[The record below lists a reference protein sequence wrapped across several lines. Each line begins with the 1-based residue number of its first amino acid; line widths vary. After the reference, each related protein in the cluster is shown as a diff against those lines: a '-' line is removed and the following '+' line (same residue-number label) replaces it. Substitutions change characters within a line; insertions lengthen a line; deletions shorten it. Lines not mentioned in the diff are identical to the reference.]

1 MRSIALLLLP
11 FTQACGQPAL
21 QADNTVQASPAPP
34 ASAAAPGLL
43 ILNEEKPGLLALTSG
58 RLERDQN
65 GCTIITNGES
75 TYLAVWPLGTELAA
89 DAKSIIVPRERG
101 GSTTYRY
108 GVWASFPG
116 GASSNV
122 DGRSNGFRAPGNEDC
137 RGKGWAVSR

>member
-1 MRSIALLLLP
+1 MRLIALFLLP
-11 FTQACGQPAL
+11 LSQACGQPAL
-21 QADNTVQASPAPP
+21 PADNAVQASPSPP

-43 ILNEEKPGLLALTSG
+43 ILNEETPGLLALTSG

-75 TYLAVWPLGTELAA
+75 TYLAVWPSGTELAA
-89 DAKSIIVPRERG
+89 DGKSILVPRERD

-116 GASSNV
+116 GASSKV
-122 DGRSNGFRAPGNEDC
+122 DGRSNGFRAPGNKNC
-137 RGKGWAVSR
+137 RGEGWVVSR